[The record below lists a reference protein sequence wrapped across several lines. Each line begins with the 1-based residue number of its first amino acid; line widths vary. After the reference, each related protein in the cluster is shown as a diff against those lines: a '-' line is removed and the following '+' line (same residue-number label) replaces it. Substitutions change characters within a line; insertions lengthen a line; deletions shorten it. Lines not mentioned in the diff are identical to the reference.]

1 VTVSNGPVLFGG
13 VYDAIL
19 FDLDGV
25 LTSTATLH
33 EAAWKSMF
41 DDFLRR
47 RAEELDQTFVA
58 FDSDDYLHFVD
69 GKPRFDGVGSFLA
82 SRGIELPQGEIDAV
96 PSTESIAGLGNR
108 KQQIFGRLLGS
119 HGVDPMPGAIEFV
132 NAARSRGMRTAVVS
146 SSANAKR
153 VIAAAGLAG
162 SFDVVVDGLV
172 ARRLGLAGKPAPD
185 TFQEAARRLEVAPE
199 RAIVIED
206 ALAGVA
212 AGKAGHFGLVVGV
225 GAPDAAAALHSHGA
239 DVVVAELTELLP
251 DRKSEHRGQH

>member
-1 VTVSNGPVLFGG
+1 
-13 VYDAIL
+13 
-19 FDLDGV
+19 
-25 LTSTATLH
+25 
-33 EAAWKSMF
+33 
-41 DDFLRR
+41 
-47 RAEELDQTFVA
+47 
-58 FDSDDYLHFVD
+58 
-69 GKPRFDGVGSFLA
+69 
-82 SRGIELPQGEIDAV
+82 
-96 PSTESIAGLGNR
+96 
-108 KQQIFGRLLGS
+108 
-119 HGVDPMPGAIEFV
+119 
-132 NAARSRGMRTAVVS
+132 MRTAVVS